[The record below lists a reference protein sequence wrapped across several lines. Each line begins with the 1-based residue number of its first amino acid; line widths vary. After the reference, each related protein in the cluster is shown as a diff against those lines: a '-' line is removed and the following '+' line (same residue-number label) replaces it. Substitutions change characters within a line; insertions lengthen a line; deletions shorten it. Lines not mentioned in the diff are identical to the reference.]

1 MMSALFFLHY
11 RLVYIEVD
19 IAVSRHIKR
28 EKKNKREKKEKKS
41 IQKQKHY
48 ENLPLGAKREYF
60 RGLGIAVHAV
70 VHRFSVS

>member
-19 IAVSRHIKR
+19 IAVSRHIKTQTE
-28 EKKNKREKKEKKS
+28 EKKKLEKNNLFKNKNTMK
-41 IQKQKHY
+41 IF
-48 ENLPLGAKREYF
+48 LGGEKREYF

-70 VHRFSVS
+70 VHRFSIS